1 MRQAA
6 VAVISVWVG
15 PMSSLALYI
24 HVPFCGQR
32 CAYCHFDIKVLHPR
46 SDPAAFELRYLD
58 ALQQE
63 LNHYA
68 GEYGGRSLSSV
79 FLGGG
84 TPSRLPLAALTRLT
98 AAVRAAFAVDPDCE
112 WSMEVN
118 PEDAHPTY
126 LNGLAELGFTRLSF
140 GVQTF
145 DDRALAVLK
154 RPHDGAGAQAVL
166 AHCARLGLPHG
177 FSLDL
182 MLGLPYQTEAT
193 LARDLDVI
201 AALQPPHV
209 SVYMLETDLP
219 TSLDKTGRGLP
230 MPDEDDQAEWY
241 ERVVARL
248 AALGLAHYEIS
259 NFARP
264 GFACRHN
271 LTYWQRGDYLGL
283 GPAAHG
289 FVGACAWANHERLN
303 DWQAAVA
310 RQGHGRASEERW
322 SAARCHNEV
331 LLQGMRLLRG
341 IDPEHLSV
349 AQRTAL
355 KVHQAADLLQYRDKR
370 LALTVKGCLLA
381 NEVFTSLLDS

>member
-1 MRQAA
+1 
-6 VAVISVWVG
+6 
-15 PMSSLALYI
+15 MSSLALYI

-46 SDPAAFELRYLD
+46 SDPAAFQVRYLD
-58 ALQQE
+58 ALQLE
-63 LNHYA
+63 LNHY
-68 GEYGGRSLSSV
+68 GDELRGRSLSSV

-84 TPSRLPLAALTRLT
+84 TPSRLPLTALARLT
-98 AAVRAAFAVDPDCE
+98 AAVRAAFVVDADCE

-118 PEDAHPTY
+118 PEDADLPY

-145 DDRALAVLK
+145 DDQALGVLK

-166 AHCARLGLPHG
+166 ADCAALALPHG

-182 MLGLPYQTEAT
+182 MLGLPFQTDAT
-193 LARDLDVI
+193 LARDLDII
-201 AALQPPHV
+201 AALQPPHI

-230 MPDEDDQAEWY
+230 MPDEDHQAEWY
-241 ERVVARL
+241 ERVVAHL
-248 AALGLAHYEIS
+248 HKMGLVHYEIS

-289 FVGACAWANHERLN
+289 FVGARAWANHERLS

-310 RQGHGRASEERW
+310 GDGHGRASEERW
-322 SAARCHNEV
+322 NAARCHNEV
-331 LLQGMRLLRG
+331 FLQGMRLLRG
-341 IDPEHLSV
+341 VAV
-349 AQRTAL
+349 AQLTPGQRAAL
-355 KVHQAADLLQYRDKR
+355 APHQAAGLLEIRDQR

-381 NEVFTSLLDS
+381 NEVFTALLDS